1 MVDNLYS
8 MRLME
13 MAFSPFKK
21 TIHACAVS
29 VSLSMMAGCAVMH
42 SVQLGEIDSNIVLEG
57 KRFEINVS
65 QLGLDVEQAASIAE
79 AVAVV
84 AGSPE
89 TAEAVSAAQ
98 DIGALFQWGP
108 KTGAPVFRDD
118 YSDGIIDL
126 IRQECP
132 SGQISG
138 LMSVRE
144 SVDYSVITGEVVKL
158 VGYCG
163 KE

>member
-1 MVDNLYS
+1 
-8 MRLME
+8 ME
-13 MAFSPFKK
+13 LIEMNRSPFKK
-21 TIHACAVS
+21 RVHACTVA

-42 SVQLGEIDSNIVLEG
+42 SVQLGEINSNTVLEG

-89 TAEAVSAAQ
+89 TVEAVSAAQ

-118 YSDGIIDL
+118 YSDGIIDML
-126 IRQECP
+126 RQECP

>member
-1 MVDNLYS
+1 
-8 MRLME
+8 
-13 MAFSPFKK
+13 
-21 TIHACAVS
+21 
-29 VSLSMMAGCAVMH
+29 MMIGTLTGCAVMH

-84 AGSPE
+84 AASPE
-89 TAEAVSAAQ
+89 TGEAIGLAQ

-126 IRQECP
+126 IRLECP

-138 LMSVRE
+138 LRSVRE
-144 SVDYSVITGEVVKL
+144 SVDYSVIAGEVVKI

-163 KE
+163 KD